1 MNHKCIK
8 PTCGKTYESDDIDP
22 YLCAECL
29 VLKEKIVKEI
39 DAKFA
44 NRPKKEAQSF
54 EEKVKGMKVVNG
66 ITMINL

>member
-8 PTCGKTYESDDIDP
+8 CGKEYQSDDIDP

-29 VLKEKIVKEI
+29 VLKEKIAKEI

-44 NRPKKEAQSF
+44 NRPKKEGQSF
-54 EEKVKGMKVVNG
+54 NDKVKGMKTVNG